1 MIGLLVLSLVVV
13 NIIIFIL
20 IREISK
26 LERKVEELY
35 DYVYIMQEEYGD
47 N

>member
-1 MIGLLVLSLVVV
+1 MIGLLVLSLVVNV
-13 NIIIFIL
+13 IVFIL

-35 DYVYIMQEEYGD
+35 DYVSILQDEYEND
-47 N
+47 